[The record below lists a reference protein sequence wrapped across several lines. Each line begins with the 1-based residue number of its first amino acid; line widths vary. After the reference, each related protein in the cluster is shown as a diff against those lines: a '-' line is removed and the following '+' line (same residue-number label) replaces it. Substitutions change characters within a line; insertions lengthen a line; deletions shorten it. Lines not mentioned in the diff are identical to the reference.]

1 MSGYRCLVDEGA
13 RRPFIWT
20 KFNSFNTIIITHLTK
35 HSLLEYKEG
44 EKRERENPI
53 ISLWSFILFLISSF
67 FSPSPSSS
75 FHLKLK
81 LLSNIA
87 VVTNSII
94 LWINFT
100 LTQFSIIKKYF
111 IFIRFSFNLIL
122 LQISIIYCRCYD

>member
-1 MSGYRCLVDEGA
+1 MSVYRCLADEGA

-20 KFNSFNTIIITHLTK
+20 KFNSLNTIIIITHLTK
-35 HSLLEYKEG
+35 QIICHSLLEYKEG
-44 EKRERENPI
+44 EKREREHPI

-100 LTQFSIIKKYF
+100 LTQFSIIKKDF
-111 IFIRFSFNLIL
+111 ILIRFSFNFVANFNHL
-122 LQISIIYCRCYD
+122 L